1 MIHPFRLLY
10 VLLLAGLMASAASKR
25 NVVAATEDLAALS
38 REVGGDRINVEAIAR
53 GYQDPHFVEP
63 KPSFILKLQKADLL
77 VVVGLQLE
85 IGWLPPLINQSRNS
99 KIQPGG
105 SGYLDVS
112 TVCKILE
119 IPTGPVTRAMGDV
132 HPFGNPHYWLDPDN
146 GARIARAIADKLAQL
161 DPSNAAYYGQRR
173 ADFER
178 RLTEAEK
185 RWVARLAPY
194 RGSKVITYHRSWP
207 NFVAHFGLDVV
218 DYVEPK
224 PGIPPTPS
232 HTLDV
237 INTMKRE
244 KIKLILVEPYFDLRT
259 PNSIAEKTG
268 GQVVVL
274 LPSVGGVRQVQ
285 DYFQLFDYD
294 IELLAKA
301 FEKTK

>member
-1 MIHPFRLLY
+1 MLF
-10 VLLLAGLMASAASKR
+10 LAGLTASAASKL
-25 NVVAATEDLAALS
+25 NVVTATEDLASLA
-38 REVGGDRINVEAIAR
+38 REVGGDRINADAIAR

-63 KPSFILKLQKADLL
+63 KPSFILKLQKANLL

-85 IGWLPPLINQSRNS
+85 IGWLPPLVNQSRNS
-99 KIQPGG
+99 KIQVGG

-112 TVCKILE
+112 SACVILE

-146 GARIARAIADKLAQL
+146 GRRIAKAIEQKLAQL
-161 DPSNAAYYGQRR
+161 DPADAAYYAQRE
-173 ADFER
+173 ADFDR
-178 RLTEAEK
+178 RLAAAEK
-185 RWVARLAPY
+185 RWEATMAPY
-194 RGSKVITYHRSWP
+194 RGRKVITYHRSWP
-207 NFVAHFGLDVV
+207 NFSAHFGLDVV

-224 PGIPPTPS
+224 PGIPPTPG

-244 KIKLILVEPYFDLRT
+244 NIRLILVEPYFDLRT

-274 LPSVGGVRQVQ
+274 LPSVGGVKQVQ

-294 IELLAKA
+294 INLLVNA